1 MIRIP
6 VVSIAILALS
16 QTPVAAQLAASSSEP
31 IDITGDTAE
40 FDDNV
45 AIWSGNVRIV
55 QGEAILTARRI
66 EADLNDEGDFE
77 RIRAIGAVRYS
88 NGKEAIAGERAVYDS
103 AARTITMTE
112 NVILTQGKQVM
123 SAGSVIY
130 WIDTGKVKFTP
141 EAGRRIRGI
150 FYTGSAD
157 EI

>member
-6 VVSIAILALS
+6 VLSIAILALS
-16 QTPVAAQLAASSSEP
+16 QTPAAAQLAASSDEP

-40 FDDNV
+40 FNDNIV
-45 AIWSGNVRIV
+45 IWSGNVRIV

-66 EADLNDEGDFE
+66 EAELNDDGDFD
-77 RIRAIGAVRYS
+77 RIHAIGAVRYS

-103 AARTITMTE
+103 VARTITMTE
-112 NVILTQGKQVM
+112 NVILTQGRQVM
-123 SAGSVIY
+123 SAGSVVY

-141 EAGRRIRGI
+141 GAGQRIRGI

-157 EI
+157 KT